1 MRHRSFTFQEF
12 SQRYANPDQAFDDM
26 FEKREARMQD
36 PKNRQNSIE
45 VDDLHVETEWFRIQ
59 SKVEWMC
66 KQQYQAAIKLGIA
79 KEQARALL
87 PEGLTKSRL
96 YVNGSLR
103 SWLHYIDIRS
113 GNGTQ
118 KEHMDLAIAVAEVIS
133 KVFPLET
140 DESSN

>member
-1 MRHRSFTFQEF
+1 
-12 SQRYANPDQAFDDM
+12 
-26 FEKREARMQD
+26 
-36 PKNRQNSIE
+36 
-45 VDDLHVETEWFRIQ
+45 
-59 SKVEWMC
+59 
-66 KQQYQAAIKLGIA
+66 LGIA